1 MTHPADDNESPII
14 LTSRESLRLLE
25 LIENPPPRNEK
36 FVQAMNRYQASI
48 DEPRL
53 PAQDDGPLTNED
65 ISALMGYPDFL
76 VGGVLTFQPLKP
88 SGVWLHYSQ
97 VKVRHQ

>member
-25 LIENPPPRNEK
+25 LIENPPPRNQK

>member
-1 MTHPADDNESPII
+1 MTHPADDKESPII

-53 PAQDDGPLTNED
+53 ATQDDGPLANED
-65 ISALMGYPDFL
+65 ISNLR
-76 VGGVLTFQPLKP
+76 
-88 SGVWLHYSQ
+88 
-97 VKVRHQ
+97 KVAEPMLPKGKIISMRSLL